1 MLMFTRMLRRQGFYR
16 VKNQEDPVYMKH
28 NVGIGGVYVRI
39 EKKKALLT
47 VRDLG
52 IEEEFSKVKK
62 LEDFIND
69 LEDTAYREKCL
80 IVNKMRGS
88 GS

>member
-69 LEDTAYREKCL
+69 LEDKAYRERCL